1 MVGNGV
7 TDPFADSPLVALI
20 PFLYGHGVFST
31 KIMNQ
36 INQYCNNSN
45 DPNCQNAVNTV
56 YNLMDDIDV
65 SLCWQKIQ
73 KKYFLCYLSY
83 YDWYKYFI
91 TWINS
96 NFFAIDLRHLFRV
109 LPPTPQR

>member
-1 MVGNGV
+1 MCDNNSLCDSIMVGNGV

-45 DPNCQNAVNTV
+45 DPNCQNAVNAV
-56 YNLMDDIDV
+56 YDLMNDIDV
-65 SLCWQKIQ
+65 SLYAG
-73 KKYFLCYLSY
+73 KKSKKNISCA
-83 YDWYKYFI
+83 
-91 TWINS
+91 T
-96 NFFAIDLRHLFRV
+96 
-109 LPPTPQR
+109 